1 MSLIMY
7 VNDWPHYYQGDQL
20 KEVQTSG
27 TYSIHGE
34 AMGPLRRQRVDGTNK
49 K

>member
-1 MSLIMY
+1 MLLMMY

-20 KEVQTSG
+20 KEVQTRG
-27 TYSIHGE
+27 TYSINGE
-34 AMGPLRRQRVDGTNK
+34 AMGPLRGKRADGTNK